1 VSESD
6 KLCGAKQMQASGHT
20 ANEVTFLHS
29 CHRLGGVCL
38 AKAGLDKTGE
48 AQGRIKE
55 GLWIDSNILN

>member
-1 VSESD
+1 MKSPS
-6 KLCGAKQMQASGHT
+6 ST
-20 ANEVTFLHS
+20 AATGCSTL
-29 CHRLGGVCL
+29 LGGVCL